1 MTVQGIKQIHEELL
15 KLKSQDVISVN
26 DKFKIQKLQQTL
38 DTFLNKE

>member
-26 DKFKIQKLQQTL
+26 DKFRIQKLQQTL
-38 DTFLNKE
+38 DNILDEQ